1 MVLFLVHDA
10 VEDTEAVVFKGLPI
24 KNISI
29 IFIATFLLVF
39 VIFTMIE
46 PNLHCPE
53 GDIKDCK
60 FLDISGTFIL
70 GIMIS
75 GVLFLFDML
84 MLYMTLS
91 EYFM

>member
-1 MVLFLVHDA
+1 MHDA
-10 VEDTEAVVFKGLPI
+10 VEDTEDVVFKGLPI

-39 VIFTMIE
+39 VIFTMVE
-46 PNLHCPE
+46 PSLHCPE
-53 GDIKDCK
+53 GDIKACR